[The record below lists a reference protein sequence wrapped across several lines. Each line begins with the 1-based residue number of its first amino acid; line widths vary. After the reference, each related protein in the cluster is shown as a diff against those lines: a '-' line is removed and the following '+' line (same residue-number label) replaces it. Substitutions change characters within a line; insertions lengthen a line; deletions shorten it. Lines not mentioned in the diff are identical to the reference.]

1 MKVIFYDGNSETV
14 LFQYTNVSN
23 VTISKDGSVALTTE
37 YSNPD
42 GRAVTTFDPS
52 ENKITIERLGTET

>member
-1 MKVIFYDGNSETV
+1 MKVIFYDGNTDTP

-23 VTISKDGSVALTTE
+23 VSISKDGSIALTTE
-37 YSNPD
+37 YSDPE
-42 GRAVTTFDPS
+42 GRAVYTFDPS